1 LGGVAREIS
10 EQVLLGWLILDL
22 GKCSTYSGIRRVLM
36 NHNGSPEIWAV
47 ANLPNNTTILGRTV
61 LVFCEGHGPCD
72 YYEK

>member
-1 LGGVAREIS
+1 
-10 EQVLLGWLILDL
+10 
-22 GKCSTYSGIRRVLM
+22 M